1 MPDRTILHCDMNG
14 FFASV
19 ELLDRPD
26 LADKPMAVCGNPDN
40 RHGIIL
46 AKNELAKKYGIVT
59 AETLWSAKKKCRELQ
74 TVRPHHDKY
83 AYYSSLI
90 NKIYQRYTD
99 MVEPFSIDESWLDVT
114 GSRML
119 FGGGARIADEIRR
132 TVSDELKLTLSVGVS
147 YNKILSKMG
156 SEHKKPDAT
165 IVITRENFKEILWP
179 KPASE
184 LFFVGESTAEA
195 LGRIGILTIGDL
207 ACANPDALTS
217 LLGKHGLLIHD
228 YANGI
233 DDSPVLRSLERQKI
247 KSVGNSITF
256 NRDLKS
262 AAEVKT
268 ALISLSDT
276 VAVRLRKYGM
286 KACGIKID
294 IKDPEFKTI
303 SRQKQLEAATDLVE
317 EISRISFDIVKEN
330 WNFKDPI
337 RLLTVT
343 GINLII
349 GEPEEQ
355 MSIFAPFD
363 DRREKAKK
371 IESAMDS
378 IREKYGNS
386 AISFGSIINNDFLK

>member
-1 MPDRTILHCDMNG
+1 MNG

-132 TVSDELKLTLSVGVS
+132 TVADELKLTLSVGVS

>member
-1 MPDRTILHCDMNG
+1 MNG